1 MHSEETPGELVA
13 AIIRRAAAQSLTL
26 GLAESCTGGLVAKR
40 LTDPA
45 GASAV
50 FLGGVVAYANSV
62 KEKVLGVRAET
73 LAKYGA
79 VSEETAR
86 EMASGAR
93 RVLDVDLA
101 LSITGIAGPAGG
113 SPQKPVGTIW
123 IGLADG
129 TGTRA
134 ERFRFDGERSLVRAR
149 AAEAALELLWQ
160 ELEGESDRP
169 VRTGPPA

>member
-1 MHSEETPGELVA
+1 MHSEEAPGELVA
-13 AIIRRAAAQSLTL
+13 AIIRQAAAQSLTL
-26 GLAESCTGGLVAKR
+26 GLAESCTGGLIAKW

-45 GASAV
+45 GASAA

-79 VSEETAR
+79 VSAETAR

-93 RVLDVDLA
+93 RVLGVDLA

-113 SPQKPVGTIW
+113 SPEKPVGTVW

-134 ERFRFDGERSLVRAR
+134 EQFRFDGERSLVRAR

-160 ELEGESDRP
+160 ELAGESDRP
-169 VRTGPPA
+169 VPAATPA